1 LLKALKSS
9 FNSLKNRVL
18 FSALLMI
25 FVLLP
30 LVGLIISN
38 AYEKH
43 MIAGIN
49 NELSAYSY
57 SILAIVEVENE
68 QLLMPE
74 QLLETQFNV
83 SQSGLYAVL
92 TSLRDVTASKL
103 ENNPLTSLHR
113 PLMLWSSQSLLSLW
127 QEDKFRQPSLGQSEF
142 YQTEIES
149 VRHFVYSLS
158 VSFGSESQP
167 YPMTLHIIKQQNDL
181 SIMMTE
187 FHHKL
192 LLGLAGLML
201 ILLLFQ
207 YLWSIWTLK
216 PLKTLRSE
224 LQHVE
229 QGKIEHLT
237 GFYPTE
243 LLQVTEQLNL
253 LLSAEQKQR
262 QRYRNALSD
271 LAHSLKTPLAVIQSQ
286 QQLSQLTIEQLGIIN
301 AMVDHQLR
309 KAQSAGQSSWHLG
322 TKIAPIADKLI
333 SSLEK
338 IYQEKTIDFDISI
351 APECV
356 FRGDEADLLEILGN
370 LLDNACKAANRNIS
384 FTATEE
390 NKVIC
395 FVIEDDGCGIAPSL
409 RDDIL
414 QRGTRADTYQH
425 GHGIGLAIVRDLVD
439 SYQGTITIKTS
450 TLLKGAKFTLNFPQ

>member
-1 LLKALKSS
+1 MR
-9 FNSLKNRVL
+9 NRVL

-57 SILAIVEVENE
+57 SILAIVEVENN

-92 TSLRDVTASKL
+92 TSIPNPINIKL
-103 ENNPLTSLHR
+103 EENENNSSPVAEI
-113 PLMLWSSQSLLSLW
+113 LWSSQSLLSSW
-127 QEDKFRQPSLGQSEF
+127 QPEQYRQPKLGQSEF

-149 VRHFVYSLS
+149 TRHFVYSLS
-158 VSFGSESQP
+158 VSYGSESEP
-167 YPMTLHIIKQQNDL
+167 YTMTLHIIKQQNDL
-181 SIMMTE
+181 AIMMKE

-207 YLWSIWTLK
+207 YLWSLWTLK
-216 PLKTLRSE
+216 PLKTLRLE
-224 LQHVE
+224 LKDVE
-229 QGKIEHLT
+229 QGKSERLA

-243 LLQVTEQLNL
+243 LSQVTEQLNL

-286 QQLSQLTIEQLGIIN
+286 QQLSQLTIEQLGVIN
-301 AMVDHQLR
+301 SMVDHQLR

-322 TKIAPIADKLI
+322 TKIAPIANKLI

-338 IYQEKTIDFDISI
+338 IYQDKAINFTVNI
-351 APECV
+351 ASEAV
-356 FRGDEADLLEILGN
+356 FRGDEADLLEVLGN
-370 LLDNACKAANRNIS
+370 LLDNACKAAKTKIS
-384 FTATEE
+384 L
-390 NKVIC
+390 KVTDEKKVVQFI
-395 FVIEDDGCGIAPSL
+395 IEDDGCGIAETL
-409 RDDIL
+409 RQDIL

-439 SYQGTITIKTS
+439 SYQGSITIEESSSLT
-450 TLLKGAKFTLNFPQ
+450 GAKFILNFPQ

>member
-1 LLKALKSS
+1 
-9 FNSLKNRVL
+9 
-18 FSALLMI
+18 MI

-57 SILAIVEVENE
+57 SILAIVEVENN
-68 QLLMPE
+68 QLIMPE

-92 TSLRDVTASKL
+92 TSMPNSTLNGFKNKKL
-103 ENNPLTSLHR
+103 LQSSL
-113 PLMLWSSQSLLSLW
+113 PKVLWSSQSLLLQW
-127 QEDKFRQPSLGQSEF
+127 PAKQFRQPSLGQSKF

-149 VRHFVYSLS
+149 TRHFVYSLS
-158 VSFGSESQP
+158 VSYGSEAQP

-181 SIMMTE
+181 AAMMAE
-187 FHHKL
+187 FHQKL
-192 LLGLAGLML
+192 LLGLSGLML

-224 LQHVE
+224 LKRVE
-229 QGKIEHLT
+229 QGKIERLE

-243 LLQVTEQLNL
+243 LSQVTEQLNL
-253 LLSAEQKQR
+253 LLNAEQKQR
-262 QRYRNALSD
+262 QRYRNSLSD

-322 TKIAPIADKLI
+322 TKIAPIANKLI

-338 IYQEKTIDFDISI
+338 IYREKAITFTIDIS
-351 APECV
+351 PESV
-356 FRGDEADLLEILGN
+356 FKGDEADLLEILGN
-370 LLDNACKAANRNIS
+370 LIDNACKAAI
-384 FTATEE
+384 
-390 NKVIC
+390 NKVSLKVVEDNKMSSFI
-395 FVIEDDGCGIAPSL
+395 IEDDGGGIPQSL

-414 QRGTRADTYQH
+414 QRGTRADTYLH

-439 SYQGTITIKTS
+439 SYQGSITIDTS
-450 TLLKGAKFTLNFPQ
+450 TLLTGAKFTLSFSQ